1 MLKATSTPTSTSTSS
16 DNHGQAV
23 RELAVL
29 DGGPAHGLRL
39 HVADRPP
46 VVQVTRP
53 CDVEEAGPDG
63 LRAEALY
70 VYRRDL
76 RVQDEPLRYGFDGAS
91 P

>member
-1 MLKATSTPTSTSTSS
+1 MNPHA
-16 DNHGQAV
+16 QAA

-29 DGGPAHGLRL
+29 EGGPAHGLRL
-39 HVADRPP
+39 RVTDRPP
-46 VVQVTRP
+46 VVQITRP
-53 CDVEEAGPDG
+53 CEMEDPAGPAG

-76 RVQDEPLRYGFDGAS
+76 SSHGEPLRYGFDGAS

>member
-1 MLKATSTPTSTSTSS
+1 MPKSASANTHDTG
-16 DNHGQAV
+16 D

-39 HVADRPP
+39 RVTGRPP

-53 CDVEEAGPDG
+53 CDVEEPPGPQD
-63 LRAEALY
+63 LRADALY

-76 RVQDEPLRYGFDGAS
+76 YVQDEPLRYGFDRAS